1 MYPGGVPLDGSS
13 YVNNVMHTFYTSA
26 DFVEDGS
33 GKGNGCI
40 GSNGTL
46 SNGHGALQ
54 L

>member
-1 MYPGGVPLDGSS
+1 MHPGGVPVDGFS
-13 YVNNVMHTFYTSA
+13 YVETVMNTFDTSA

-46 SNGHGALQ
+46 SNRHGDLH